1 MLRLLI
7 ENIYPS
13 KFRFVGTLM
22 IVELKDVCEKEISN
36 IRQKDLLDK
45 KGDYP
50 IYGASGLIGNV
61 DFYRQ
66 ETPYVAVVKDGA
78 GIGRAMLLPA
88 KSSVIGTMQYLIP
101 KGNVLPEYLYY
112 VVKNMH
118 LEKYYSG
125 ATIPHIYFKYYKKEK
140 FNLVDLDQQRK
151 IISVFKK
158 IEDAIRKQRD
168 ELTNLDTLIK
178 ARFVEMFGDPII
190 NNKKLTEV
198 PMTKICQIIDG
209 DRGKNY
215 PRAKDFKTNGYC
227 LFLNAKNVTTTGF
240 DFHKCIFIS
249 KERDELLHNGRLNLG
264 DIVLT
269 TRGTIGN
276 LALYT
281 EKVPYNHLRI
291 NSGMV
296 ILRMNHEKI
305 IDKFFIEQ
313 FKMQLKKIKMKIAS
327 GSAQPQLPVSTM
339 SKIPIVLPSIR
350 KQEKYSDFVKQVD
363 KSKVVNASIMKYII
377 SIRFYLYFK
386 ENKEGAR

>member
-1 MLRLLI
+1 
-7 ENIYPS
+7 
-13 KFRFVGTLM
+13 M

-178 ARFVEMFGDPII
+178 ARFVEMFGDLKFDTPVSKYIESLTAGKSLAGKEKCTNKVLNTGAVSYDKFKNDYKYLPSNYVPDE
-190 NNKKLTEV
+190 NNKVRTGNVLISRMNTQELVGATAYVWEAPENTYLPDRLWRANLKENVNSIFLWQVLIHPLLKL
-198 PMTKICQIIDG
+198 QIQRVSSG
-209 DRGKNY
+209 TSGSMKN
-215 PRAKDFKTNGYC
+215 
-227 LFLNAKNVTTTGF
+227 
-240 DFHKCIFIS
+240 IS
-249 KERDELLHNGRLNLG
+249 KSNFLKL
-264 DIVLT
+264 
-269 TRGTIGN
+269 
-276 LALYT
+276 
-281 EKVPYNHLRI
+281 KVPDVNEESQ
-291 NSGMV
+291 N
-296 ILRMNHEKI
+296 
-305 IDKFFIEQ
+305 KF
-313 FKMQLKKIKMKIAS
+313 A
-327 GSAQPQLPVSTM
+327 T
-339 SKIPIVLPSIR
+339 
-350 KQEKYSDFVKQVD
+350 FVQQVD
-363 KSKVVNASIMKYII
+363 KSKVAIQKSLDETQTLFDSLMQKYF
-377 SIRFYLYFK
+377 S
-386 ENKEGAR
+386 

>member
-1 MLRLLI
+1 MTNSYVKLGDLATYINGYAFKPKDRGDKGLPIIRIQDLTG
-7 ENIYPS
+7 NTYDKGFYDGKYPS
-13 KFRFVGTLM
+13 KIEINNG
-22 IVELKDVCEKEISN
+22 DVLISWSASLGVYLWNGGKALLNQHIFKVIFDKKEIDKDYFIYAVRFSLKRLHQLTHGATMKHIVKKDFDN
-36 IRQKDLLDK
+36 VVIPYPSIKKQKEIAFNLDK
-45 KGDYP
+45 IESIIKT
-50 IYGASGLIGNV
+50 
-61 DFYRQ
+61 RQ
-66 ETPYVAVVKDGA
+66 QE
-78 GIGRAMLLPA
+78 
-88 KSSVIGTMQYLIP
+88 
-101 KGNVLPEYLYY
+101 
-112 VVKNMH
+112 
-118 LEKYYSG
+118 
-125 ATIPHIYFKYYKKEK
+125 
-140 FNLVDLDQQRK
+140 
-151 IISVFKK
+151 
-158 IEDAIRKQRD
+158 IRM
-168 ELTNLDTLIK
+168 LDTLIK

-227 LFLNAKNVTTTGF
+227 LFLNTKNVTTTGF
-240 DFHKCIFIS
+240 DFHKCMFIS
-249 KERDELLHNGRLNLG
+249 KERDELLHNGRLSLV

-363 KSKVVNASIMKYII
+363 KSKVAIQKSLDEIQTLFDSLMQKYF
-377 SIRFYLYFK
+377 S
-386 ENKEGAR
+386 

>member
-1 MLRLLI
+1 MIKKFDEVFVDKTRLGKKI
-7 ENIYPS
+7 P
-13 KFRFVGTLM
+13 
-22 IVELKDVCEKEISN
+22 KEEY
-36 IRQKDLLDK
+36 KK
-45 KGDYP
+45 KGKYIIIDQGKDKIAGFTDNEDGIFTDVPTIIFGDHTRIIKYIDKP
-50 IYGASGLIGNV
+50 FFLGADG
-61 DFYRQ
+61 
-66 ETPYVAVVKDGA
+66 VKV
-78 GIGRAMLLPA
+78 L
-88 KSSVIGTMQYLIP
+88 KSKINNANY
-101 KGNVLPEYLYY
+101 KYLYY
-112 VVKNMH
+112 ALKAAYIPNTGYNRHFKWLKKVSINYPSFEKQKRIVKLLDNLSEVKN
-118 LEKYYSG
+118 
-125 ATIPHIYFKYYKKEK
+125 KKNE
-140 FNLVDLDQQRK
+140 
-151 IISVFKK
+151 
-158 IEDAIRKQRD
+158 
-168 ELTNLDTLIK
+168 ELKLCDTLIK

-227 LFLNAKNVTTTGF
+227 LFLNTKNVTTTGF

-363 KSKVVNASIMKYII
+363 KSK
-377 SIRFYLYFK
+377 LLTHP
-386 ENKEGAR
+386 

>member
-1 MLRLLI
+1 L
-7 ENIYPS
+7 
-13 KFRFVGTLM
+13 
-22 IVELKDVCEKEISN
+22 
-36 IRQKDLLDK
+36 
-45 KGDYP
+45 
-50 IYGASGLIGNV
+50 
-61 DFYRQ
+61 
-66 ETPYVAVVKDGA
+66 
-78 GIGRAMLLPA
+78 A
-88 KSSVIGTMQYLIP
+88 K
-101 KGNVLPEYLYY
+101 
-112 VVKNMH
+112 
-118 LEKYYSG
+118 
-125 ATIPHIYFKYYKKEK
+125 
-140 FNLVDLDQQRK
+140 
-151 IISVFKK
+151 
-158 IEDAIRKQRD
+158 
-168 ELTNLDTLIK
+168 LDTLIK

-240 DFHKCIFIS
+240 DFHKCMFIS

-305 IDKFFIEQ
+305 IDRFFIEQ
-313 FKMQLKKIKMKIAS
+313 FKIQLKKIKMKIAS

-377 SIRFYLYFK
+377 
-386 ENKEGAR
+386 

>member
-1 MLRLLI
+1 
-7 ENIYPS
+7 
-13 KFRFVGTLM
+13 M

-178 ARFVEMFGDPII
+178 ARFVEMFGDLKFDTPVSKYIESLTAGKSLAGKEKCTNKVLNTGAVSYDKFKNDYKYLPSNYVPDE
-190 NNKKLTEV
+190 NNKVRTGNVLISRMNTQELVGATAYVWEAPENTYLPDRLWRANLKENVNSIFLWQVLIHPLLKL
-198 PMTKICQIIDG
+198 QIQRVSSG
-209 DRGKNY
+209 TSGSMKN
-215 PRAKDFKTNGYC
+215 
-227 LFLNAKNVTTTGF
+227 
-240 DFHKCIFIS
+240 IS
-249 KERDELLHNGRLNLG
+249 KSNFLKL
-264 DIVLT
+264 
-269 TRGTIGN
+269 
-276 LALYT
+276 
-281 EKVPYNHLRI
+281 KVPDVNEESQ
-291 NSGMV
+291 N
-296 ILRMNHEKI
+296 
-305 IDKFFIEQ
+305 KF
-313 FKMQLKKIKMKIAS
+313 AS
-327 GSAQPQLPVSTM
+327 
-339 SKIPIVLPSIR
+339 
-350 KQEKYSDFVKQVD
+350 FVQQVD

>member
-1 MLRLLI
+1 
-7 ENIYPS
+7 
-13 KFRFVGTLM
+13 M

-178 ARFVEMFGDPII
+178 ARFVEMFGDLKFDTPVSKYIESLTAGKSLAGKEKCTNKVLNTGAVSYDKFKNDYKYLPSNYVPDE
-190 NNKKLTEV
+190 NNKVRTGNVLISRMNTQELVGATAYVWEAPENTYLPDRLWRANLKENVNSIFLWQVLIHPLLKL
-198 PMTKICQIIDG
+198 QIQRVSSG
-209 DRGKNY
+209 TSGSMKN
-215 PRAKDFKTNGYC
+215 
-227 LFLNAKNVTTTGF
+227 
-240 DFHKCIFIS
+240 IS
-249 KERDELLHNGRLNLG
+249 KSNFLKL
-264 DIVLT
+264 
-269 TRGTIGN
+269 
-276 LALYT
+276 
-281 EKVPYNHLRI
+281 KVPDVNEESQ
-291 NSGMV
+291 N
-296 ILRMNHEKI
+296 
-305 IDKFFIEQ
+305 KF
-313 FKMQLKKIKMKIAS
+313 A
-327 GSAQPQLPVSTM
+327 T
-339 SKIPIVLPSIR
+339 
-350 KQEKYSDFVKQVD
+350 FVQQVD